1 MSTSFETA
9 RAGDQ
14 STLKNDQ
21 VVVVVVVVVVI
32 LVDVIG
38 CMRVVGQDA
47 RPLHAPRCL
56 IESGRGRIFLSQGT
70 FSYRR
75 VRQPIRTESF
85 SSALNARQYVAKTA
99 SSSAC
104 FVFGYAPCPGK
115 KEATVF

>member
-21 VVVVVVVVVVI
+21 VVVVVVVVI

-56 IESGRGRIFLSQGT
+56 I
-70 FSYRR
+70 
-75 VRQPIRTESF
+75 
-85 SSALNARQYVAKTA
+85 
-99 SSSAC
+99 
-104 FVFGYAPCPGK
+104 
-115 KEATVF
+115 